1 MRKSIEKELINSI
14 SNAIPNHL
22 LLFRHYNLNL
32 IIVLTPRSTTTALKE
47 ENGRGG
53 LNMITYSNIIVW
65 HVIN

>member
-1 MRKSIEKELINSI
+1 MQ
-14 SNAIPNHL
+14 
-22 LLFRHYNLNL
+22 FRITFYYLDIINLNL